1 MNEYIKKP
9 LQSKGHREKTITY
22 IHKNDGAE
30 NRFIP
35 VFSVLWDYDSNVQ
48 ISFGGRGSMKSN
60 DKSRRIV
67 VDNCNGHSYLMATTS
82 IWTFFVLYRIG
93 ADSFPARPSY
103 CD

>member
-35 VFSVLWDYDSNVQ
+35 VFSVLWDYDSNTQ
-48 ISFGGRGSMKSN
+48 ISFDCRGSGKSI
-60 DKSRRIV
+60 DMGRRILA
-67 VDNCNGHSYLMATTS
+67 NNNNNGHA
-82 IWTFFVLYRIG
+82 VLQG
-93 ADSFPARPSY
+93 
-103 CD
+103 